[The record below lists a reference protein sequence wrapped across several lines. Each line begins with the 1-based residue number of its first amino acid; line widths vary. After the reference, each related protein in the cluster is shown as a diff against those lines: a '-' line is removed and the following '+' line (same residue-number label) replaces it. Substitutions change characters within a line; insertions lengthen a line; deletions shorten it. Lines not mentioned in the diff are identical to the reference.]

1 MATLAFVSR
10 LKSSGHIR
18 PSLLLLSG
26 SDAPSGGVSDGDSQF
41 SEKVVAGG
49 LVDPDSGIMLKNDG
63 IVANDFEEIV
73 KVRALTNSSDFTLV
87 AVHRLILMK
96 LYLPRKSMS
105 ESGSTV

>member
-26 SDAPSGGVSDGDSQF
+26 SDAPSGGVSDGDSDSQF
-41 SEKVVAGG
+41 SEKVIAGG
-49 LVDPDSGIMLKNDG
+49 LVDLDSGGIMLKNDG

-73 KVRALTNSSDFTLV
+73 KVRACPY
-87 AVHRLILMK
+87 K
-96 LYLPRKSMS
+96 
-105 ESGSTV
+105 

>member
-26 SDAPSGGVSDGDSQF
+26 SDAPSGGGGVSDGDSDGDSQF

-49 LVDPDSGIMLKNDG
+49 LVDLDSGGIMLKNDG

-73 KVRALTNSSDFTLV
+73 KVRACPY
-87 AVHRLILMK
+87 K
-96 LYLPRKSMS
+96 
-105 ESGSTV
+105 

>member
-26 SDAPSGGVSDGDSQF
+26 SDAPPGGVSDGDSQF

-63 IVANDFEEIV
+63 IVANDFEDIV
-73 KVRALTNSSDFTLV
+73 KYNTVYFETPSLASGRCSHIYNILSTKALLLV
-87 AVHRLILMK
+87 
-96 LYLPRKSMS
+96 
-105 ESGSTV
+105 E

>member
-26 SDAPSGGVSDGDSQF
+26 SDAPSGGVSDGDGDGDSQF

-49 LVDPDSGIMLKNDG
+49 LVDLDSDSGIMLKNDG

-73 KVRALTNSSDFTLV
+73 KVRACPY
-87 AVHRLILMK
+87 K
-96 LYLPRKSMS
+96 
-105 ESGSTV
+105 